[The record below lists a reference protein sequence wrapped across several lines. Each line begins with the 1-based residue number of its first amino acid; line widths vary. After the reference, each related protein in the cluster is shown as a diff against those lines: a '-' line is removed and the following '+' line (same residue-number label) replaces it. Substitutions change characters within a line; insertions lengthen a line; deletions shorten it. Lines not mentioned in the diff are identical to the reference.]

1 MKSLNH
7 IAMKIVRFYS
17 FLTILILMLVF
28 TANAQDCLYLQG
40 VCVNEKGRAIEN
52 VGVYVNDTLLV
63 SITDENGHFA
73 LPRPSAGQKIR
84 FAHMGYEPAYYTIK
98 EKDLNGDPVSV
109 SLKIKSHELL
119 EVEVTANAPHIAF
132 DNPVRS
138 VLDYVIADDGIYL
151 VAYRRRNTE
160 LLHLSFEMDT
170 LHELK
175 ISSAYKNLYRDFYGF
190 VHVVSNENV
199 CQVGFTETT
208 DGRKKDMFLY
218 APISLENFYKTY
230 GPIVAASDSVVITGR
245 YAFYGTEQYYY
256 CVIPT
261 ADTMYLL
268 EHIVD
273 EKIRDDIIDL
283 YRFGVDRF
291 HYYAL
296 NFYPTMFYIYNPI
309 YCLDNNFYLF
319 AYADDETIVYDAVGK
334 ELERYPL
341 VFHEHTRWDGTKVQ
355 DGRWKKSMIVDRA
368 RREFYSFFV
377 DDGLCTLMRID
388 LSTGTATPVLD
399 LNGYPFAEML
409 RVHNRVL
416 YFLYPTGN
424 NHRQALYQVNIED

>member
-1 MKSLNH
+1 MKSL
-7 IAMKIVRFYS
+7 RLY
-17 FLTILILMLVF
+17 FLLIFLLLTLSMM
-28 TANAQDCLYLQG
+28 AQDQLYLQG

-52 VGVYVNDTLLV
+52 VSVYVNDSLLV

-73 LPRPSAGQKIR
+73 LSRPKVGQKIR
-84 FAHMGYEPAYYTIK
+84 FAHIVYEPMTYTIK
-98 EKDLNGDPVSV
+98 EKDLMGQE
-109 SLKIKSHELL
+109 LKIEMETKKHELF

-151 VAYRRRNTE
+151 LAYRSRNTSV
-160 LLHLSFEMDT
+160 LHLSFEMDT
-170 LHELK
+170 LHELV
-175 ISSAYKNLYRDFYGF
+175 ISSAYKNLYKDFYGF
-190 VHVVSNENV
+190 IHVVSDENA
-199 CQVGFTETT
+199 CQLSFTETT
-208 DGRKKDMFLY
+208 DGKKKDMFLL
-218 APISLENFYKTY
+218 APISLERFYHDY
-230 GPIVAASDSVVITGR
+230 APIVAASDKVVITGR

-256 CVIPT
+256 CVTPT
-261 ADTMYLL
+261 ADTIYLL

-283 YRFGVDRF
+283 FRFGVDKF

-309 YCLDNNFYLF
+309 YCLDNKFYLF

-341 VFHEHTRWDGTKVQ
+341 VYHEQTRWDGTMVQ

-368 RREFYSFFV
+368 QREFYSFFV
-377 DDGLCTLMRID
+377 DDGLYTLMRID
-388 LSTGTATPVLD
+388 LLTGTATPVLD
-399 LNGYPFAEML
+399 LSGYPFAEML

-424 NHRQALYQVNIED
+424 NHRQALFQVKLEL

>member
-1 MKSLNH
+1 MKSL
-7 IAMKIVRFYS
+7 RLY
-17 FLTILILMLVF
+17 FLLIFLLLTLSMM
-28 TANAQDCLYLQG
+28 AQDQLYLQG

-52 VGVYVNDTLLV
+52 VSVYENDSLLV

-73 LPRPSAGQKIR
+73 LSRPVVGQKIR
-84 FAHMGYEPAYYTIK
+84 FAHIVYEPMTYTIK
-98 EKDLNGDPVSV
+98 EKDLIGQE
-109 SLKIKSHELL
+109 LKIEMETKSHELL

-151 VAYRRRNTE
+151 LAYRSRNTSV
-160 LLHLSFEMDT
+160 LHLSFEMDT
-170 LHELK
+170 LHEL
-175 ISSAYKNLYRDFYGF
+175 ILSSAYKNLYKDFYGF
-190 VHVVSNENV
+190 VHVVSDENA
-199 CQVGFTETT
+199 CQLGFRMTT
-208 DGRKKDMFLY
+208 DGRKKDMFLC
-218 APISLENFYKTY
+218 APLSLNLFYKNFA
-230 GPIVAASDSVVITGR
+230 PIVAASDSVVITGR

-256 CVIPT
+256 CVTPT

-273 EKIRDDIIDL
+273 EKMRDDIIDL
-283 YRFGVDRF
+283 FRFGVDKF

-309 YCLDNNFYLF
+309 YCLDNKFYLF

-341 VFHEHTRWDGTKVQ
+341 VYHEQTRWDGTMVQ

-368 RREFYSFFV
+368 QREFYSFFV
-377 DDGLCTLMRID
+377 DDGLYTLMRID
-388 LSTGTATPVLD
+388 LLTGTATPVLD
-399 LNGYPFAEML
+399 LSGYPFAEML

-424 NHRQALYQVNIED
+424 NHRQALFQVKLEL

>member
-1 MKSLNH
+1 MKSL
-7 IAMKIVRFYS
+7 RLY
-17 FLTILILMLVF
+17 FLLIFLLLTLSMM
-28 TANAQDCLYLQG
+28 AQDQLYLQG

-52 VGVYVNDTLLV
+52 VSVYVNDSLLV

-73 LPRPSAGQKIR
+73 LSRPVVGQKIR
-84 FAHMGYEPAYYTIK
+84 FAHIVYEPMTYTIK
-98 EKDLNGDPVSV
+98 EKDLIGQE
-109 SLKIKSHELL
+109 LKIEMETKSHELL

-151 VAYRRRNTE
+151 LAYRSRNTSV
-160 LLHLSFEMDT
+160 LHLSFEMDT
-170 LHELK
+170 LHEL
-175 ISSAYKNLYRDFYGF
+175 ILSSAYKNLYKDFYGF
-190 VHVVSNENV
+190 VHVVSDENA
-199 CQVGFTETT
+199 CQLGFRMTT
-208 DGRKKDMFLY
+208 DGRKKDMFLC
-218 APISLENFYKTY
+218 APLSLNLFYKNFA
-230 GPIVAASDSVVITGR
+230 PIVAASDSVVITGR

-256 CVIPT
+256 CVTPT

-273 EKIRDDIIDL
+273 EKMRDDIIDL
-283 YRFGVDRF
+283 YRFGVDKF

-309 YCLDNNFYLF
+309 YCLDNKFYLF

-341 VFHEHTRWDGTKVQ
+341 VYHEQTRWDGTMVQ

-368 RREFYSFFV
+368 QREFYSFFV
-377 DDGLCTLMRID
+377 DDGLYTLMRID
-388 LSTGTATPVLD
+388 LLTGTATPVLD
-399 LNGYPFAEML
+399 LSGYPFAEML

-424 NHRQALYQVNIED
+424 NHRQALFQVKLEL

>member
-1 MKSLNH
+1 MKSL
-7 IAMKIVRFYS
+7 RLY
-17 FLTILILMLVF
+17 FLLIFLLLTLSMM
-28 TANAQDCLYLQG
+28 AQDQLYLQG

-52 VGVYVNDTLLV
+52 VSVYVNDSLLV

-73 LPRPSAGQKIR
+73 LSRPVVGQKIR
-84 FAHMGYEPAYYTIK
+84 FAHIVYEPMTYTIK
-98 EKDLNGDPVSV
+98 EKDLIGQE
-109 SLKIKSHELL
+109 LKIEMETKSHELL

-138 VLDYVIADDGIYL
+138 VLDYVISDDGIYL
-151 VAYRRRNTE
+151 LAYRSRNTSV
-160 LLHLSFEMDT
+160 LHLSFEMDT
-170 LHELK
+170 LHEL
-175 ISSAYKNLYRDFYGF
+175 ILSSAYKNLYKDFYGF
-190 VHVVSNENV
+190 VHVVSDENA
-199 CQVGFTETT
+199 CQLGFRMTT
-208 DGRKKDMFLY
+208 DGRKKDMFLC
-218 APISLENFYKTY
+218 APLSLNLFYKNFA
-230 GPIVAASDSVVITGR
+230 PIVAASDSVVITGR

-256 CVIPT
+256 CVTPT

-273 EKIRDDIIDL
+273 EKMRDDIIDL
-283 YRFGVDRF
+283 YRFGVDKF

-309 YCLDNNFYLF
+309 YCLDNKFYLF

-341 VFHEHTRWDGTKVQ
+341 VYHEQTRWDGTKVQ

-368 RREFYSFFV
+368 QREFYSFFV
-377 DDGLCTLMRID
+377 DDGLYTLMRID
-388 LSTGTATPVLD
+388 LLTGTATPVLD
-399 LNGYPFAEML
+399 LGGYPFAEML

-424 NHRQALYQVNIED
+424 NHRQALFQVKLEL

>member
-1 MKSLNH
+1 MKNT
-7 IAMKIVRFYS
+7 RFYS
-17 FLTILILMLVF
+17 FLLILLWMLAF
-28 TANAQDCLYLQG
+28 TAKAQDRLYLQG

-84 FAHMGYEPAYYTIK
+84 FAHIVYEPMTYIIK
-98 EKDLNGDPVSV
+98 EKDLIGQELNIEM
-109 SLKIKSHELL
+109 KTKKHELM
-119 EVEVTANAPHIAF
+119 EVEIVGNAPHIAF

-151 VAYRRRNTE
+151 VAYRQRNTE

-170 LHELK
+170 LHEMK
-175 ISSAYKNLYRDFYGF
+175 ISSAYKYLFKDFWGF
-190 VHVVSNENV
+190 VHVISNENA

-208 DGRKKDMFLY
+208 SGLKKDMFLY

-230 GPIVAASDSVVITGR
+230 GPIVAASDKVVITGR
-245 YAFYGTEQYYY
+245 YAFYGLEQYYY
-256 CVIPT
+256 CVTPT

-273 EKIRDDIIDL
+273 EDARDDLRRAGNND
-283 YRFGVDRF
+283 
-291 HYYAL
+291 YYFL
-296 NFYPTMFYIYNPI
+296 TTNFFPHLLYIYNPI
-309 YCLDNNFYLF
+309 YSLDNKFYLF
-319 AYADDETIVYDAVGK
+319 AYTDAESVIYDEVGN

-341 VFHEHTRWDGTKVQ
+341 VFHQRKKWTGESIVDK
-355 DGRWKKSMIVDRA
+355 RWKKSMMVDRA
-368 RREFYSFFV
+368 RKEFYSFFV
-377 DDGLCTLMRID
+377 NDGMSTLVRID
-388 LSTGTATPVLD
+388 LPTGTATPVLD
-399 LNGYPFAEML
+399 LSGYPFAEML

-424 NHRQALYQVNIED
+424 NHRQALYQVNIEEKETL

>member
-1 MKSLNH
+1 MKSL
-7 IAMKIVRFYS
+7 RLY
-17 FLTILILMLVF
+17 FLLIFLLLTLSMM
-28 TANAQDCLYLQG
+28 AQDQLYLQG

-52 VGVYVNDTLLV
+52 VSVYVNDSLLV

-73 LPRPSAGQKIR
+73 LSRPKVGQKIR
-84 FAHMGYEPAYYTIK
+84 FAHIVYEPMTYTIK
-98 EKDLNGDPVSV
+98 EKDLIGQE
-109 SLKIKSHELL
+109 LKIEMETKKHELL
-119 EVEVTANAPHIAF
+119 EVEVIGNAPHIAF

-151 VAYRRRNTE
+151 LAYRSRNTSV
-160 LLHLSFEMDT
+160 LHLSFEMDT
-170 LHELK
+170 LHEL
-175 ISSAYKNLYRDFYGF
+175 ILSSAYKNLYKDFYGF
-190 VHVVSNENV
+190 VHVVSDENA
-199 CQVGFTETT
+199 CQLGFRMTT
-208 DGRKKDMFLY
+208 DGRKKDMFLC
-218 APISLENFYKTY
+218 APLSLNLFYKNFA
-230 GPIVAASDSVVITGR
+230 PIVAASDSVVITGR

-256 CVIPT
+256 CVTPT

-273 EKIRDDIIDL
+273 EKMRDDIIDL
-283 YRFGVDRF
+283 YRFGVDKF

-309 YCLDNNFYLF
+309 YCLNNKFYLF

-341 VFHEHTRWDGTKVQ
+341 VYHEQTRWDGTMVQ

-368 RREFYSFFV
+368 QREFYSFFV
-377 DDGLCTLMRID
+377 DDGLYTLMRID
-388 LSTGTATPVLD
+388 LLTGTATPVLD
-399 LNGYPFAEML
+399 LSGYPFAEML

-424 NHRQALYQVNIED
+424 NHRQALFQVKLEL

>member
-1 MKSLNH
+1 
-7 IAMKIVRFYS
+7 V
-17 FLTILILMLVF
+17 V
-28 TANAQDCLYLQG
+28 
-40 VCVNEKGRAIEN
+40 
-52 VGVYVNDTLLV
+52 
-63 SITDENGHFA
+63 
-73 LPRPSAGQKIR
+73 GQKIR
-84 FAHMGYEPAYYTIK
+84 FAHIVYEPMTYTIK
-98 EKDLNGDPVSV
+98 EKDLIGQE
-109 SLKIKSHELL
+109 LKIEMETKSHELL

-151 VAYRRRNTE
+151 LAYRSRNTSV
-160 LLHLSFEMDT
+160 LHLSFEMDT
-170 LHELK
+170 LHEL
-175 ISSAYKNLYRDFYGF
+175 ILSSAYKNLYKDFYGF
-190 VHVVSNENV
+190 VHVVSDENA
-199 CQVGFTETT
+199 CQLGFRMTT
-208 DGRKKDMFLY
+208 DGRKKDMFLC
-218 APISLENFYKTY
+218 APLSLNLFYKNFA
-230 GPIVAASDSVVITGR
+230 PIVAASDSVVITGR

-256 CVIPT
+256 CVTPT

-273 EKIRDDIIDL
+273 EKMRDDIIDL
-283 YRFGVDRF
+283 FRFGVDKF

-309 YCLDNNFYLF
+309 YCLDNKFYLF

-341 VFHEHTRWDGTKVQ
+341 VYHEQTRWDGTKVQ

-368 RREFYSFFV
+368 QREFYSFFV
-377 DDGLCTLMRID
+377 DDGLYTLMRID
-388 LSTGTATPVLD
+388 LPTGTATPILD
-399 LNGYPFAEML
+399 LSGYPFAEML

-424 NHRQALYQVNIED
+424 NHRQALFQVKLEL

>member
-1 MKSLNH
+1 MKSL
-7 IAMKIVRFYS
+7 RLY
-17 FLTILILMLVF
+17 FLLIFLLLTLSMM
-28 TANAQDCLYLQG
+28 AQDQLYLQG

-52 VGVYVNDTLLV
+52 VSVYVNDSLLV

-73 LPRPSAGQKIR
+73 LSRPVVGQKIR
-84 FAHMGYEPAYYTIK
+84 FAHIVYEPMTYTIK
-98 EKDLNGDPVSV
+98 EKDLIGQE
-109 SLKIKSHELL
+109 LKIEMETKSHELL

-151 VAYRRRNTE
+151 LAYRSRNTSV
-160 LLHLSFEMDT
+160 LHLSFEMDT
-170 LHELK
+170 LHEL
-175 ISSAYKNLYRDFYGF
+175 ILSSAYKNLYKDFYGF
-190 VHVVSNENV
+190 VHVVSDENA
-199 CQVGFTETT
+199 CQLGFRMTT
-208 DGRKKDMFLY
+208 DGRKKDMFLC
-218 APISLENFYKTY
+218 APLSLNLFYKNFA
-230 GPIVAASDSVVITGR
+230 PIVAASDSVVITGR

-256 CVIPT
+256 CVTPT

-273 EKIRDDIIDL
+273 EKMRDDIIDL
-283 YRFGVDRF
+283 YRFGVDKF

-309 YCLDNNFYLF
+309 YCLDNKFYLF
-319 AYADDETIVYDAVGK
+319 AYADDETIVYDAIGK

-341 VFHEHTRWDGTKVQ
+341 VYHEQTRWDGTMVQ

-368 RREFYSFFV
+368 QREFYSFFV
-377 DDGLCTLMRID
+377 DDGLYTLMRID
-388 LSTGTATPVLD
+388 LLTGTATPVLD
-399 LNGYPFAEML
+399 LSGYPFAEML

-424 NHRQALYQVNIED
+424 NHRQALFQVKLEL